1 MPGVDLTAPK
11 KCSECHIW
19 LTIADFEEIIYKG
32 ALTYRRNI
40 CKNCTTKNRG
50 AFRTVMK
57 KMMRGAK
64 IRGQV
69 APDIT
74 IESLTVMYDEQS
86 GKCALSGK
94 ELTFTRGSGWV
105 GSNVSLDRINPA
117 LPYTKDNI
125 RMLCRRVNAMKS
137 DMPDEELL
145 AWCTLIVLKDKKLKR
160 KK

>member
-57 KMMRGAK
+57 KMIRGAK

-74 IESLTVMYDEQS
+74 IESLTVMYDETVREVRLVWQ
-86 GKCALSGK
+86 GADIHERQWL
-94 ELTFTRGSGWV
+94 GW
-105 GSNVSLDRINPA
+105 LECQPRPH
-117 LPYTKDNI
+117 
-125 RMLCRRVNAMKS
+125 
-137 DMPDEELL
+137 
-145 AWCTLIVLKDKKLKR
+145 
-160 KK
+160 